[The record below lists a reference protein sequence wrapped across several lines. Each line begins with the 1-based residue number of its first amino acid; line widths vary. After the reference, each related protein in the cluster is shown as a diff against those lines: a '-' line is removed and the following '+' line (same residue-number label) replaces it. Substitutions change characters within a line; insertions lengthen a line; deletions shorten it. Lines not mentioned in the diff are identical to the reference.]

1 MEAAVREALHELSV
15 EVHELSLTSEVDR
28 LDGPP
33 DPLEFYRKYVAPNV
47 PCIFTSTKT
56 SNPFATLILDA
67 SARECCV
74 SCCLV
79 GFFPVSRSFE

>member
-1 MEAAVREALHELSV
+1 MEAAVQEALHELSV
-15 EVHELSLTSEVDR
+15 EVRELSVASEVDR

-56 SNPFATLILDA
+56 SNPFATSILEA
-67 SARECCV
+67 SVEGAV
-74 SCCLV
+74 F
-79 GFFPVSRSFE
+79 GATW